1 MNEFKKIY
9 SILNKLEE
17 LDKSKFNISDF
28 KNLNNDLDE
37 NLENIKNYIENK
49 DKIVTNLSIDDKKTV
64 IDLISKIEFLEAQI
78 LPKADLI
85 NSFSNSLK

>member
-1 MNEFKKIY
+1 MNELHKTY
-9 SILNKLEE
+9 SILNKLEA
-17 LDKSKFNISDF
+17 LNNAKFNASNF
-28 KNLNNDLDE
+28 SSLNNDLQVSLDNVIKNRDE
-37 NLENIKNYIENK
+37 NHKN
-49 DKIVTNLSIDDKKTV
+49 VLSIEDKKTV

>member
-1 MNEFKKIY
+1 MNDINKTF
-9 SILNKLEE
+9 SLLNKLEE
-17 LDKSKFNISDF
+17 LDKSKFNSSEFAALNADLQDSINNF
-28 KNLNNDLDE
+28 TKNSE
-37 NLENIKNYIENK
+37 EKYIK
-49 DKIVTNLSIDDKKTV
+49 NLSIEDKKNV